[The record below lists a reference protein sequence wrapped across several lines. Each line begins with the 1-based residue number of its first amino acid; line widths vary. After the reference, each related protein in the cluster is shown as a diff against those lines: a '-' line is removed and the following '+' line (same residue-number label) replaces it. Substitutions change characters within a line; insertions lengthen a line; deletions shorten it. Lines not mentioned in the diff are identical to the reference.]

1 MQANWRG
8 QVKVLVAD
16 DDRELV
22 ELLDYALKRDGHRV
36 VTAFDGM
43 TALQL
48 VQIEKPDL
56 VLLDVNMP
64 KQNGIEVLREL
75 RRRSKVPVLM
85 LTVRTDED
93 SVVSALELGA
103 DDYVYKPFRP
113 RELRARVRALL
124 RRHQGVLTA
133 KPAPAEKLVIGDICL
148 DPLLRQVWVR
158 GDSIKLTPTEFSL
171 LHFLMLNRDGVLR
184 PSSIVA
190 NVWGYDADETDDVV
204 RVFISRLRRKI
215 EIDPS
220 NPRSIVNV
228 PVFGY
233 KFQSEAS

>member
-1 MQANWRG
+1 M
-8 QVKVLVAD
+8 KVLVAD

-48 VQIEKPDL
+48 IQMEKPDL

-124 RRHQGVLTA
+124 RRHQGMPATS
-133 KPAPAEKLVIGDICL
+133 PAPAEKLVIGDICL
-148 DPLLRQVWVR
+148 DPQLRQVWVR

-215 EIDPS
+215 EIDPA

-228 PVFGY
+228 PGFGY

>member
-1 MQANWRG
+1 M
-8 QVKVLVAD
+8 KVLVAD

-36 VTAFDGM
+36 ITAFDGM

-48 VQIEKPDL
+48 IQMEKPDL

-64 KQNGIEVLREL
+64 KQNGIDVLRDL

-124 RRHQGVLTA
+124 RRHNG
-133 KPAPAEKLVIGDICL
+133 APASQASTEKLVIGDICL
-148 DPLLRQVWVR
+148 DPQQRQVWVR

-228 PVFGY
+228 PGFGY

>member
-1 MQANWRG
+1 
-8 QVKVLVAD
+8 VKVLVAD
-16 DDRELV
+16 DDRDLV

-43 TALQL
+43 TAQQL
-48 VQIEKPDL
+48 IQMEKPDL

-124 RRHQGVLTA
+124 RRHQGMPTTGA
-133 KPAPAEKLVIGDICL
+133 APAEKLVIGDICL

-220 NPRSIVNV
+220 NPRSIVNI
-228 PVFGY
+228 PGFGY

>member
-1 MQANWRG
+1 M
-8 QVKVLVAD
+8 KVLVAD

-36 VTAFDGM
+36 VSAYDGL

-48 VQIEKPDL
+48 IQMEKPDL

-64 KQNGIEVLREL
+64 KQDGLEVLREL
-75 RRRSKVPVLM
+75 RRRSKVPVLV

-93 SVVSALELGA
+93 SVVTALELGA

-113 RELRARVRALL
+113 RELRARVRSLL
-124 RRHQGVLTA
+124 RRHQGWSEMNMAVT
-133 KPAPAEKLVIGDICL
+133 EKLLFGDICL
-148 DPLLRQVWVR
+148 DPLSRQVSVR
-158 GDSIKLTPTEFSL
+158 GEAVKLTPTEFSL
-171 LHFLMLNRDGVLR
+171 LHFLMLNRDGVVR

-204 RVFISRLRRKI
+204 RVFVSRLRRKI
-215 EIDPS
+215 ERDPS

-228 PVFGY
+228 PGFGY
-233 KFQSEAS
+233 MFQAEPS